1 MRAAILHTN
10 HLEGPRSLSEFI
22 HHAVMAEVERLE
34 RKYDDGQAWLGD
46 GACELPP
53 GRPMG
58 S

>member
-22 HHAVMAEVERLE
+22 HHEVERLE

-46 GACELPP
+46 GASELPQ